1 MRSNVLLLMTLVAGT
16 EAFAPTSSKPRQAFV
31 LRPAASPPLRPLH
44 VLRGGTVQSSLAGV
58 LSGAMAVPAARQTA
72 WRP

>member
-1 MRSNVLLLMTLVAGT
+1 MRSHLLLLITLVAGT
-16 EAFAPTSSKPRQAFV
+16 EAFAPVV

>member
-16 EAFAPTSSKPRQAFV
+16 EAFAPTSFV
-31 LRPAASPPLRPLH
+31 MRPAASPPLRPLH